1 MPRGWQRF
9 TVYLK
14 GEDEPI
20 EVQTIGRDFT
30 KIPMDPAQGVNPID
44 MSYRAVHAALL
55 RMGVDAVPRDYD
67 SFIDEVL
74 DGFPDLIEQD
84 GDALRPTD
92 AARSDTQ
99 Q

>member
-9 TVYLK
+9 RVWLK

-20 EVQTIGRDFT
+20 EVQTSARDFT
-30 KIPMDPAQGVNPID
+30 AIPMDPAQGVQPID

-55 RMGVDAVPRDYD
+55 RTGHTNVPRDYD

-74 DGFPDLIEQD
+74 DGFPEVLDED
-84 GDALRPTD
+84 TDALRPTD
-92 AARSDTQ
+92 AAR
-99 Q
+99 

>member
-9 TVYLK
+9 SVYLK

-20 EVQTIGRDFT
+20 EVQTTARDFT
-30 KIPMDPAQGVNPID
+30 RIPMDSAQGLNPID

-74 DGFPDLIEQD
+74 DGFPDVLDED
-84 GDALRPTD
+84 TDALRPTG
-92 AARSDTQ
+92 AGR
-99 Q
+99 

>member
-9 TVYLK
+9 RVYLK
-14 GEDEPI
+14 GEDEPL
-20 EVQTIGRDFT
+20 EVQTIARDFT
-30 KIPMDPAQGVNPID
+30 SIPMDPARGINAID

-74 DGFPDLIEQD
+74 DGFPDVLDED
-84 GDALRPTD
+84 TDALRPTG
-92 AARSDTQ
+92 AGR
-99 Q
+99 